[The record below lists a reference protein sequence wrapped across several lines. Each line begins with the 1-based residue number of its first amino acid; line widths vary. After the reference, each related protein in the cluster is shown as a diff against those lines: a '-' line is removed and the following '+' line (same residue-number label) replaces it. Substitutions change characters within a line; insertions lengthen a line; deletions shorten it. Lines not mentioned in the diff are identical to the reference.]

1 MACMNEVTEMLN
13 AGKMVK
19 DKEWSAK
26 EVEFLNKHLFL
37 TSKPTVFLIN
47 IGATEYIKK

>member
-1 MACMNEVTEMLN
+1 MLK

-19 DKEWSAK
+19 EKEWVAK
-26 EVEFLNKHLFL
+26 EVDYLNKHLFL
-37 TSKPTVFLIN
+37 TSKPTVFLVN

>member
-1 MACMNEVTEMLN
+1 MNEVIEMLN

-19 DKEWSAK
+19 EKNWSGK
-26 EVEFLNKHLFL
+26 EVDFLNKHLFL
-37 TSKPTVFLIN
+37 TSKPTVFLVN